1 MADTEKLRAAVKH
14 FAFAARPRGTVD
26 SEPCSVGDLKAV
38 IEQIEKVLNT
48 FIHEL
53 ESE

>member
-14 FAFAARPRGTVD
+14 FAYAAWPRGTVN
-26 SEPCSVGDLKAV
+26 SEPCSIEDLKTV

-48 FIHEL
+48 FIREL